1 MPYGA
6 PPVGGYAAPQ
16 NTPGITALVTGII
29 GLLCCGILSIIA
41 IWQGRKGMAL
51 ADSGQATN
59 RGVAQAGFI
68 LGILGLLLWVVGI
81 VIRVASASKG
91 TSLTP

>member
-1 MPYGA
+1 
-6 PPVGGYAAPQ
+6 VGGYAAPQ
-16 NTPGITALVTGII
+16 NTAGTTALVTGIVGI
-29 GLLCCGILSIIA
+29 LCCGLVSIIA

-68 LGILGLLLWVVGI
+68 LGIVGVVLWVIGI
-81 VIRVASASKG
+81 VVRVAGAANG
-91 TSLTP
+91 T